1 MAPVAC
7 QVVLPVA
14 VSPVM
19 VSLAVAR
26 QAAWH
31 LAICK
36 SKAYLVVAAVP
47 WARIPRGHKRNTA
60 LRVRPLCHHSAEAN
74 LDSMVD
80 QKEEG

>member
-1 MAPVAC
+1 MAC

-31 LAICK
+31 LAIC
-36 SKAYLVVAAVP
+36 SKAYLVVTAVP
-47 WARIPRGHKRNTA
+47 WAHIK
-60 LRVRPLCHHSAEAN
+60 
-74 LDSMVD
+74 
-80 QKEEG
+80 